1 MSNTVELEDV
11 QHNTGSYKCGDIFV
25 IGDSVHMLVEN
36 EGKMQMIDLSEG
48 FSTVDNSIVGSSSKI
63 LTRDDITELFGD
75 PRWEYLGSNAKI
87 TISFGDSNV

>member
-48 FSTVDNSIVGSSSKI
+48 CSTMDNSIVGSSSTI
-63 LTRDDITELFGD
+63 LTRDDITNLFD
-75 PRWEYLGSNAKI
+75 DMSWKYLGSDAKI
-87 TISFGDSNV
+87 TISFGE